1 MSNFYNEDFIVNDF
15 HGVDLSHIDFKK
27 EYKTQCPSC
36 ADRGEDN
43 SGDNLHI
50 FGLDD
55 NGMPLGANCF
65 HCDFAVPSLK
75 NVLENEDDKQKS
87 GFTIRSSSENNTL
100 RSRVKRKS
108 PEMDKKKLTKE
119 QIDEVFSNTVD
130 TLPIKY
136 RGLQRYNS
144 LMKKIGVRWKLIEVN
159 NEYIVEKM
167 YFPVYY
173 YDGDKRELVGYRV
186 RYAYRNGEQV
196 KDFRV
201 LGYCGV
207 DTVEPLGKSVN
218 SKVADTLIIVGG
230 EIDLITTMGA
240 MNDLKQRYRSHSI
253 NVISTISGEGSL
265 SETIKNDYD
274 WIVSHKKIVLAM
286 DNDSAGQKAIDDALK
301 VLPTEQCYL
310 ANFGEY
316 KDPNDYGLETTQLQ
330 QDIYWNVQPVDDFGY
345 VGADELFDEGLKV
358 LMQDKIPLPDF
369 LSDLKPYFTDGAI
382 GLGEWV
388 NIIAGT
394 STGKC
399 FSGDQEILMHDLTTK
414 KARDVVI
421 GDKLMGRD
429 GTPRSVV
436 KLHSGFDDM
445 YKITPVRGESY
456 TVNSKHLLILNNNRA
471 RPSRGWLKD
480 SEIKISAEELFNLPK
495 TYLNHNLT
503 TKFADLT
510 EYGVGG
516 NVDDAYILGLWLAD
530 GSKDGAV
537 ITLNA
542 EDSNVFESRIKSWCD
557 NKGFTYSYT
566 SYEGKSGSV
575 TCRIQGGFL
584 DVLREWGVLGNKHIP
599 SEFFTCSHEVRCS
612 LIAGFIDGDGYN
624 GGQGYEFTI
633 SNNQLFEDVIK
644 IMRTVGLIVTVR
656 DKIIRNGD
664 NEDVVYKNVR
674 SCGRCHNIPVM
685 LDRKRIENYDGR
697 KNINGSQLKIE
708 SVGVGEYFGFELDGD
723 HIHCLPDMQITHNS
737 TIIDAWKDAWIEL
750 SPYKQ
755 VVNSFEASS
764 GRYGIKEVSAMVGKN
779 ISQITG
785 KEARIE
791 YYKSLRKEYMDRVIG
806 KDGKP
811 KFYFVST
818 IPKSID
824 QFKKMLL
831 RLVKVEGVG
840 VVWIDPALSL
850 RTMCSD
856 FKEFDALLTWID
868 QVIRLE
874 HNTTIITVQH
884 TRKNLSSGKNS
895 SQGGELSEEDGEGSR
910 MLISLATINIGIERN
925 KESLDEVVRNTTI
938 ISLFKNRPDSKTGR
952 GVAKLFYRYKAN
964 RLYPYSVASENGFF
978 ATDTS
983 VSVEELSTLVDGGYS
998 VNNVTDNME
1007 SHESQYV
1014 SEFVEDD
1021 VDLPW

>member
-1 MSNFYNEDFIVNDF
+1 MSKIYNTDFQVLDF
-15 HGVDLSHIDFKK
+15 HGVDLSHVDFTYEHKI
-27 EYKTQCPSC
+27 QCVKCAESGGDTSC
-36 ADRGEDN
+36 DN
-43 SGDNLHI
+43 FHV

-55 NGMPLGANCF
+55 NKEPLGANCF
-65 HCDFAVPSLK
+65 TCGFAVPSMKKERESGNK
-75 NVLENEDDKQKS
+75 NQNKENS
-87 GFTIRSSSENNTL
+87 ASTNNSI
-100 RSRVKRKS
+100 RSRVKRK
-108 PEMDKKKLTKE
+108 PDDLDKLRLTPE
-119 QIDEVFSNTVD
+119 QIKETEEGTTP
-130 TLPIKY
+130 TLPIKF

-144 LMKKIGVRWKLIEVN
+144 IMEKIGVRWVIGSDSEGKDVVYNMLFPT
-159 NEYIVEKM
+159 Y
-167 YFPVYY
+167 YFN
-173 YDGDKRELVGYRV
+173 GDSRELVGYRV
-186 RYAYRNGEQV
+186 RTNHDGENLV
-196 KDFRV
+196 KQFR
-201 LGYCGV
+201 GYGY
-207 DTVEPLGKSVN
+207 TGNEGTEFLGKSFSPN
-218 SKVADTLIIVGG
+218 IKDTLIIVGG
-230 EIDLITTMGA
+230 EVDLITTLGA
-240 MNDLKQRYRSHSI
+240 MQDLMARYKAHSI
-253 NVISTISGEGSL
+253 NVVSVINGEKSL
-265 SETIKNDYD
+265 SECIKNDYD
-274 WIVSHKKIVLAM
+274 WVVSHKKIILALDNDQAGHEAM
-286 DNDSAGQKAIDDALK
+286 DEALK
-301 VLPTEQCYL
+301 ILPTEQCYS
-310 ANFGEY
+310 ANFGTY
-316 KDPNDYGLETTQLQ
+316 KDPNSYGLELDQLKS
-330 QDIYWNVQPVDDFGY
+330 DIYWNAQPFDDFGY
-345 VGADELFDEGLKV
+345 VGADELFDEGLRV
-358 LMQDKIPLPDF
+358 LNQDKIELPDF
-369 LSDLKPYFTDGAI
+369 LGDLKPYFTDGAI
-382 GLGEWV
+382 GRGEWV

-624 GGQGYEFTI
+624 GGQSYEFTI

-737 TIIDAWKDAWIEL
+737 TIIDAWKDAWIDL

-755 VVNSFEASS
+755 AVNSFEASS
-764 GRYGIKEVSAMVGKN
+764 GRYGIKEVSAMAGRN
-779 ISQITG
+779 ISHIAG
-785 KEARIE
+785 KQARIDFYE
-791 YYKSLRKEYMDRVIG
+791 SLRAEYMNRVIG
-806 KDGKP
+806 EDGRP
-811 KFYFVST
+811 KFFFVSN
-818 IPKSID
+818 IPKSIE

-831 RLVKVEGVG
+831 RMVKVEGVG

-850 RTMCSD
+850 KAICPS
-856 FKEFDALLTWID
+856 FKEFDDLLTWLD

-884 TRKNLSSGKNS
+884 TRKNLSGGKNA
-895 SQGGELSEEDGEGSR
+895 SQGGELSEEDGEGTR

-925 KESLDEVVRNTTI
+925 KESEDPVERNTTLL
-938 ISLFKNRPDSKTGR
+938 SLFKNRPDGVTGR
-952 GVAKLFYRYKAN
+952 HVAKLFYRFKAN
-964 RLYPYSVASENGFF
+964 RLYPFSVACQNGFF
-978 ATDTS
+978 END
-983 VSVEELSTLVDGGYS
+983 VHLSVEDIKADGGYS
-998 VNNVTDNME
+998 LQNVTTDLEQNE
-1007 SHESQYV
+1007 ATHVSQ
-1014 SEFVEDD
+1014 FVEDESPVED
-1021 VDLPW
+1021 W